1 MIACHLYF
9 ERWGEDPPKR
19 GAAWLA
25 RTTGASLAPGERA
38 FKRTAVKIWVEKPLL
53 WADYE
58 ATIDPMSAMM
68 TAWYAAV
75 DGRVHP
81 WS

>member
-1 MIACHLYF
+1 MKV
-9 ERWGEDPPKR
+9 R
-19 GAAWLA
+19 
-25 RTTGASLAPGERA
+25 
-38 FKRTAVKIWVEKPLL
+38 VEKPLL

-58 ATIDPMSAMM
+58 ADIDPMSAMM
-68 TAWYAAV
+68 TGWCAVV